1 MRQWLF
7 AAGLFAFLGFS
18 LILPET
24 APAKKFIV
32 PLQLDS
38 SWHHENDS
46 NDGIAV
52 YSRQREGSRVRE
64 ILAESHIDA
73 PVAELLKVISDYG
86 SYPEDMRIK

>member
-7 AAGLFAFLGFS
+7 AAGLLAFLGFS

-24 APAKKFIV
+24 APAKKIIV

-52 YSRQREGSRVRE
+52 YSRQREGSRMRE
-64 ILAESHIDA
+64 ILAKSRIDA